1 MQAAAVTPL
10 SGLSYGTL
18 AYLIE
23 DVFSLQTRSSFLTS
37 TGALAAV
44 AATSELHA
52 LAAPNDSASVIL
64 VHAAWEDGSV
74 WSKVIVPLAQKGVH
88 TVAAPIPLT
97 TMDDDVAMVEHM
109 IDRTTGPVVLVS
121 HAYSGAV
128 ISSVSN
134 PRVQS
139 LVFINSLLPAEG
151 ETVADVFYRK
161 PPHPK
166 APRMKPDENGL
177 VWMPRWA
184 FGHSIAPKATSAE
197 LAVLAA
203 SQRPLSVPCIQKRLG
218 PPAWRLKPSLYL
230 VTEQDDLI
238 DVDTQRFM
246 AKRAGSQMRSYPDD
260 HTAMVTAPQHVID
273 LISEALKAI

>member
-1 MQAAAVTPL
+1 M
-10 SGLSYGTL
+10 
-18 AYLIE
+18 
-23 DVFSLQTRSSFLTS
+23 QTRSGFLTS
-37 TGALAAV
+37 AGALATV
-44 AATSELHA
+44 AAASELSV
-52 LAAPNDSASVIL
+52 LAAPNHTASVIL
-64 VHAAWEDGSV
+64 VHAAWEDGSA
-74 WSKVIVPLAQKGVH
+74 WSKVIVPLVQQGIY

-97 TMDDDVAMVEHM
+97 TMDDDVAMVEHI

-128 ISSVSN
+128 ISSVRN

-203 SQRPLSVPCIQKRLG
+203 SQRPLSVPCIQKKVG
-218 PPAWRLKPSLYL
+218 PPAWKSKQSWYL
-230 VTEQDDLI
+230 LAEQDDLI
-238 DVDTQRFM
+238 DIETQRFM
-246 AKRAGSQMRSYPDD
+246 AKRADSKMRSYPDD
-260 HTAMVTAPQHVID
+260 HIAMVTAPQHVIE
-273 LISEALKAI
+273 LISEALKEL

>member
-1 MQAAAVTPL
+1 M
-10 SGLSYGTL
+10 
-18 AYLIE
+18 
-23 DVFSLQTRSSFLTS
+23 QTRSSFLTS
-37 TGALAAV
+37 AGAFAALAA
-44 AATSELHA
+44 ASELRA
-52 LAAPNDSASVIL
+52 LAGPNDTASVIL

-74 WSKVIVPLAQKGVH
+74 WSKVIVALAQQGVY

-97 TMDDDVAMVEHM
+97 TMGDDVAMVEHV
-109 IDRTTGPVVLVS
+109 IARTSGPVVLVS

-128 ISSVSN
+128 ISSVRN
-134 PRVQS
+134 PRVRS
-139 LVFINSLLPAEG
+139 LVFINSLLPAKG

-166 APRMKPDENGL
+166 APHMKPDENGL

-184 FGHSIAPKATSAE
+184 FAHSIAPKATSAE

-203 SQRPLSVPCIQKRLG
+203 SQRPLSVPCIQKKLG
-218 PPAWRLKPSLYL
+218 PPAWKFKPSLYL
-230 VTEQDDLI
+230 VAEQDDLI

-246 AKRAGSQMRSYPDD
+246 ANRAGSKVRSYPDD

-273 LISEALKAI
+273 LVSEALKAV

>member
-1 MQAAAVTPL
+1 MI
-10 SGLSYGTL
+10 SC
-18 AYLIE
+18 
-23 DVFSLQTRSSFLTS
+23 QTRLNFLTS
-37 TGALAAV
+37 AAALAAV
-44 AATSELHA
+44 TAATEVGTV
-52 LAAPNDSASVIL
+52 AAANNNPSVIL

-74 WSKVIVPLAQKGVH
+74 WGKVIVPLAERGVY

-97 TMDDDVAMVEHM
+97 TLDDDVAMVDHM
-109 IDRTTGPVVLVS
+109 IDRAAGPVVLVS

-128 ISSVSN
+128 ISSVRN
-134 PRVQS
+134 PRVQG

-166 APRMKPDENGL
+166 APQMKPDKNGL

-203 SQRPLSVPCIQKRLG
+203 SQRPLSVPCIQKKLG
-218 PPAWRLKPSLYL
+218 PAAWRSKPSWYL
-230 VTEQDDLI
+230 LAEQDDLI
-238 DVDTQRFM
+238 DIDTQRFM
-246 AKRAGSQMRSYPDD
+246 AKRAGSNMRSYPDD
-260 HTAMVTAPQHVID
+260 HTAMVTAPQHVVD
-273 LISEALKAI
+273 LISEALKALP

>member
-1 MQAAAVTPL
+1 M
-10 SGLSYGTL
+10 
-18 AYLIE
+18 
-23 DVFSLQTRSSFLTS
+23 QTRSGFLTS
-37 TGALAAV
+37 AGALATV
-44 AATSELHA
+44 AAASELSV
-52 LAAPNDSASVIL
+52 LAAPNHNASVIL
-64 VHAAWEDGSV
+64 VHAAWEDGSA
-74 WSKVIVPLAQKGVH
+74 WSKVIVPLVQQGIY

-97 TMDDDVAMVEHM
+97 TMDDDVAMVEHI

-128 ISSVSN
+128 ISSVRN

-203 SQRPLSVPCIQKRLG
+203 SQRPLSVPCIQKKVG
-218 PPAWRLKPSLYL
+218 PPAWKSKP
-230 VTEQDDLI
+230 V
-238 DVDTQRFM
+238 VVP
-246 AKRAGSQMRSYPDD
+246 ACRAGRPNRHRHAAFHGQASRLENALVSRRSHCDGD
-260 HTAMVTAPQHVID
+260 GTAACHRAD
-273 LISEALKAI
+273 LGGAEGALIIIAARGCPT

>member
-1 MQAAAVTPL
+1 M
-10 SGLSYGTL
+10 
-18 AYLIE
+18 
-23 DVFSLQTRSSFLTS
+23 QTRSTFLTS
-37 TGALAAV
+37 GGALVAV
-44 AATSELHA
+44 AAASELST
-52 LAAPNDSASVIL
+52 LAAANDNASVIL

-74 WSKVIVPLAQKGVH
+74 WSKVIVPFAQQGVY

-109 IDRTTGPVVLVS
+109 IGRTTGPVVLVS

-128 ISSVSN
+128 ISSVRN

-161 PPHPK
+161 PPHSK
-166 APRMKPDENGL
+166 APRMKPDEDGL

-184 FGHSIAPKATSAE
+184 FGHSIAPRATSAE

-203 SQRPLSVPCIQKRLG
+203 SQRPLSVPCIQKKVG
-218 PPAWRLKPSLYL
+218 PPAWKFKSSWYL
-230 VTEQDDLI
+230 LAEQDDLI
-238 DVDTQRFM
+238 DIDTQRFM
-246 AKRAGSQMRSYPDD
+246 AKRAGSKMRSYPDD

-273 LISEALKAI
+273 LISEALKFGEGL